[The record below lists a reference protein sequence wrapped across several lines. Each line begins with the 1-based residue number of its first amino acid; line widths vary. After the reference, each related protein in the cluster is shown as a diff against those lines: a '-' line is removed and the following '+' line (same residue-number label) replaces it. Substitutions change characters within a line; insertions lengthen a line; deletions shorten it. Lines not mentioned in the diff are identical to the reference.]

1 MNMRDQIQQAIT
13 DAEESLDEI
22 GNGYGWTVELS
33 VKPILEIFITHF
45 PQMNIEDFKF
55 AYGEVLIDE

>member
-1 MNMRDQIQQAIT
+1 MSMRDQIQQAIT

-22 GNGYGWTVELS
+22 GNGYGWTVKLS

-45 PQMNIEDFKF
+45 PQMSIEDFEF
-55 AYGEVLIDE
+55 ADEEMDDG